1 MKTGIAVLW
10 VLFTAFITWGVIS
23 TVRNRMRIKRESE
36 RIKVERSTKYVK
48 WWIVISACW
57 IVISAWNIYDYS
69 KEIEKINSG
78 YWDYAYRS
86 VHGDGEDTAELRA
99 ELLEKPTGMK
109 QWYTLVIFAW
119 SCKLVLSVIELKIG
133 SYAFITENGV
143 YFSDVFIPAK
153 KLRWRITDDH
163 AQGRTLELFR
173 GKSETPMQYRIISE
187 EQQLAEMLGSAYRPH
202 KKYNKELEIS

>member
-10 VLFTAFITWGVIS
+10 VLFTASITWGVIS

-36 RIKVERSTKYVK
+36 RIKVERSTNYVK

-57 IVISAWNIYDYS
+57 IVISAWNIYDYN

-109 QWYTLVIFAW
+109 QWYTLVIFVW
-119 SCKLVLSVIELKIG
+119 SCTLVLNAIELKIG
-133 SYAFITENGV
+133 RYAYITENGV
-143 YFSDVFIPAK
+143 YFSSTFIPAK
-153 KLRWRITDDH
+153 KLRWRITNDH

-187 EQQLAEMLGSAYRPH
+187 EQQLAEMLGSAYRSH

>member
-1 MKTGIAVLW
+1 MKNGIVARWAL
-10 VLFTAFITWGVIS
+10 AIAGMTWGVIR
-23 TVRNRMRIKRESE
+23 TARNRMRCNKEPE
-36 RIKVERSTKYVK
+36 RIKVGRSTKNAK

-57 IVISAWNIYDYS
+57 IAISAWNIYDYS

-99 ELLEKPTGMK
+99 ELLEKPTEQK
-109 QWYTLVIFAW
+109 HWYTLVIFVW
-119 SCKLVLSVIELKIG
+119 SCTLVLNAIELKIG
-133 SYAFITENGV
+133 RYAYITENGV
-143 YFSDVFIPAK
+143 YFSGTFIPAK
-153 KLRWRITDDH
+153 KLRWRITDDY
-163 AQGRTLELFR
+163 AQGRTLELFH